1 MPTCLIADDEPLLR
15 DELEGLLAE
24 LWPELEVV
32 ARARNGRDAIQ
43 QFETLAP
50 DICFLDVRMP
60 GLSGIEAAKSMSG
73 LAQLIFVT
81 AYDHY
86 AVEAFTQRA
95 IDYLVKPVS
104 RERLGDT
111 ITRLKSRLM
120 TSPPAFQSSLLQQL
134 TGQEHVSPPPSRLG
148 WLRASSGN
156 TIRLISMNA
165 VDYLLAAEKYTNV
178 GWRDEE
184 GRAQVS
190 VIRIPIR
197 ELLDRLDPEQFVQSH
212 RAVIVVLKAIRLIL
226 KGDNETAQIHL
237 IGRDEVLPVSR
248 RYSHHFRQM

>member
-134 TGQEHVSPPPSRLG
+134 TGQEHVSPPP
-148 WLRASSGN
+148 RAC
-156 TIRLISMNA
+156 
-165 VDYLLAAEKYTNV
+165 
-178 GWRDEE
+178 
-184 GRAQVS
+184 
-190 VIRIPIR
+190 
-197 ELLDRLDPEQFVQSH
+197 
-212 RAVIVVLKAIRLIL
+212 
-226 KGDNETAQIHL
+226 
-237 IGRDEVLPVSR
+237 
-248 RYSHHFRQM
+248 